1 MVRDQSRVAFIAVTE
16 IKTSTSPIIFPPPLA
31 WIAPNPAAG
40 VGRFGRFAI
49 RVILIDLAIGLRSL
63 GREELTLVRK
73 TCHRAFGTGPM
84 VPPGTR
90 RALGRYCRRSSL
102 PCPPVAARL

>member
-49 RVILIDLAIGLRSL
+49 RVILIDPVTAPSAP
-63 GREELTLVRK
+63 GRW
-73 TCHRAFGTGPM
+73 C
-84 VPPGTR
+84 R
-90 RALGRYCRRSSL
+90 RAQDVPWEDTVAGH
-102 PCPPVAARL
+102 PCHVRL